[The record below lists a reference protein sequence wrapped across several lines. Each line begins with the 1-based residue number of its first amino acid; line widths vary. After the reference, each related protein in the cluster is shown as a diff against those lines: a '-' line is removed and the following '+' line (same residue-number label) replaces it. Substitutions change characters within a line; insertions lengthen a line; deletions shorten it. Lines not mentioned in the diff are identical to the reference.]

1 MSRINIQRSH
11 NLTIDEARAKAQE
24 VEQKLH
30 ERYGLRTTWEG
41 NTVHIEGKGVKGTLS
56 LQGDKVVVD
65 LKLGLAARMF
75 AKKIEDSIGR
85 SLDRA
90 LG

>member
-1 MSRINIQRSH
+1 MSRINIERSH
-11 NLTIDEARAKAQE
+11 NLTIDEARTKAKD
-24 VEQKLH
+24 VEQKLQ
-30 ERYGLRTTWEG
+30 ERYGLRTSWSG
-41 NTVHIEGKGVKGTLS
+41 DTVSIEGKGVKGTLS
-56 LQGDKVVVD
+56 ISEGKVVVE
-65 LKLGLAARMF
+65 LKLGLALRMF

>member
-1 MSRINIQRSH
+1 MSRIHIQRSH
-11 NLTIDEARAKAQE
+11 NLTVDEARAKAQE
-24 VEQKLH
+24 VEKKLH

-56 LQGDKVVVD
+56 LQGDQVVVD
-65 LKLGLAARMF
+65 LKLGLAVRMF
-75 AKKIEDSIGR
+75 AKKIEESVGR

>member
-1 MSRINIQRSH
+1 MSRINIERSH
-11 NLTIDEARAKAQE
+11 NLTVDEARAKAQE
-24 VEQKLH
+24 VEAKLH
-30 ERYGLRTTWEG
+30 ERYGLRTRWEG

-65 LKLGLAARMF
+65 LKLGLAVRMF